1 MPQIYYA
8 SFHTF
13 GTKNCW
19 LFIAQSVF
27 KVSSEIDFW
36 PLALKLVKITFIKE
50 IITFSLEYTST
61 NFCLKGVKRSVIIFF
76 KSFYQNNR
84 FSGNRGPAKIRLLHD
99 ILTQSVKGLKH
110 YQNLLPSFFKLILW
124 K

>member
-1 MPQIYYA
+1 MYA
-8 SFHTF
+8 TNLLRFFSHLWN
-13 GTKNCW
+13 K
-19 LFIAQSVF
+19 

-36 PLALKLVKITFIKE
+36 PLALKLIKITFIKE